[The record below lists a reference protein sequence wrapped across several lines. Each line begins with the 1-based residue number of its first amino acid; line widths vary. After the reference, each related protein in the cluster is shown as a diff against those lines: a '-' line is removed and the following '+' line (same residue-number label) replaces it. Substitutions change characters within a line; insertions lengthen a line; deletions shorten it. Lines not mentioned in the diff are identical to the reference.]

1 MVEPV
6 EEEAEGKGPN
16 GVEILKAASDYL
28 RGSLAEEFADPQVF
42 ISDAAYQLLKFHGSY
57 QQDDRDLR
65 NERRRAGETYAFS
78 FMVRLRL
85 PGGDVHPELYL
96 ALDRLA
102 DEIGNGTLRLT
113 TRQSVQLH
121 GIAKHDLRTVIR
133 TINAE
138 LSSTL
143 GACGDVNR
151 NVMASSAPL
160 ATPAYRLV
168 QDAARSIST
177 HLLPRSG
184 AYAELW
190 LDADEAGGGQELARV
205 GPGAV
210 TDEVEPLYGRTYL
223 PRKFKTA
230 IAVAGDNSVD
240 LFTNDLGF
248 VPIFDGQT
256 HAGWN
261 VYVGGGLGRT
271 HRN

>member
-6 EEEAEGKGPN
+6 EEETEGKGPN

-65 NERRRAGETYAFS
+65 NDRRRAGETYVFS

-85 PGGDVHPELYL
+85 PGGDVHPELWL

-102 DEIGNGTLRLT
+102 DELGNGSLRLT

-121 GIAKHDLRTVIR
+121 GIAKHELRTVIR
-133 TINAE
+133 TVNKH

-151 NVMASSAPL
+151 NVMASPAPL
-160 ATPAYRLV
+160 ATPEYRLV
-168 QDAARSIST
+168 RETARRIST

-190 LDADEAGGGQELARV
+190 LDADEAGGGTQLARI
-205 GPGAV
+205 GPDAGVEQAAAGA
-210 TDEVEPLYGRTYL
+210 
-223 PRKFKTA
+223 
-230 IAVAGDNSVD
+230 
-240 LFTNDLGF
+240 
-248 VPIFDGQT
+248 
-256 HAGWN
+256 
-261 VYVGGGLGRT
+261 
-271 HRN
+271 